1 MQRDGGSRPFR
12 GRRILVLEDEG
23 LIMLTITDVLE
34 GLGCEIAAA
43 EARAER
49 ALAALAALDGA
60 RIDAALIDVNLGEGR
75 TSYAV
80 ADALAARGIPF
91 AFLTGYGSAALTP
104 EHSARPVLS
113 KPVDDRSLEAMLTRL
128 FASGAAGAE

>member
-1 MQRDGGSRPFR
+1 MQSDGRSQAFR

-34 GLGCEIAAA
+34 GLGCEVVAA
-43 EARAER
+43 EARPEK
-49 ALAALAALDGA
+49 ALDAVGSTP
-60 RIDAALIDVNLGEGR
+60 IDAALLDVNLGEGR

-91 AFLTGYGSAALTP
+91 AFLTGYGSVSLGP
-104 EHSARPVLS
+104 EHETRPVLS

-128 FASGAAGAE
+128 LEPRPPAEG